1 MENLNIFLLGNGFDL
16 HHKFPTAYIDF
27 LYTIKFLVDHYDNSM
42 DTVAKVF
49 GDKRLN
55 EKCKNIHNSY
65 IEYEGF
71 YKEILLD
78 NSVINQL
85 IKTAENNVWFK
96 YLSTAVKRELTWI
109 DFEREIA
116 KVMVAF
122 EKFFNYDDLKFDP
135 LNHPKDPEAA
145 YIISCFDFFY
155 KQAPSQ
161 RSDTPSRFKIVK
173 EDYSIEKLIGSEIF
187 AINKQEIIKDLYSSL
202 RDLANMLQTYLSV
215 FINNL
220 ISEIKNMGF
229 SMKNP
234 TYPEMDKV
242 FSFNYTNTIEELYA
256 SKENVYHIHGN
267 INDNIVLGV
276 NSDKYDEIENIDTLF
291 IQFKKYY
298 QRVFYKTD
306 VRYLKATNLI
316 QDNKVRF
323 AKAREEIALYVIGH
337 SLDQTDKDIIQ
348 EIFCV
353 ADKIIILYHEEKVVG
368 DYISNLVSL
377 YGKTGFDSLRVQKKI
392 EFLPHEPFEK
402 YNA

>member
-1 MENLNIFLLGNGFDL
+1 MNIFLLGNGFDL

-71 YKEILLD
+71 YKEIPLD

-155 KQAPSQ
+155 KQAPSK

-187 AINKQEIIKDLYSSL
+187 AINKQEIIKDLYYSL
-202 RDLANMLQTYLSV
+202 RELADMLQTYLSA

-220 ISEIKNMGF
+220 VSEIKNMGF

-234 TYPEMDKV
+234 TYPEMYKV
-242 FSFNYTNTIEELYA
+242 FSFNYTNTIETLYA
-256 SKENVYHIHGN
+256 SEEKVYHIHGT
-267 INDNIVLGV
+267 
-276 NSDKYDEIENIDTLF
+276 ST
-291 IQFKKYY
+291 
-298 QRVFYKTD
+298 
-306 VRYLKATNLI
+306 
-316 QDNKVRF
+316 
-323 AKAREEIALYVIGH
+323 
-337 SLDQTDKDIIQ
+337 
-348 EIFCV
+348 
-353 ADKIIILYHEEKVVG
+353 IILFWGLILINTTKLKILTHYL
-368 DYISNLVSL
+368 SSL
-377 YGKTGFDSLRVQKKI
+377 KSIFK
-392 EFLPHEPFEK
+392 EFFIKLML
-402 YNA
+402 NI